1 MHIVDG
7 EHGHAHG
14 HDHEHTHAHDHAH
27 EHEHCGGCGS
37 CEGKKPGSE
46 QEALLSYMLDHNKH
60 HAAELADVAKKFRET
75 GKEDVAVQIEK
86 AIENF
91 DKGNLYLSLALS
103 LVK

>member
-1 MHIVDG
+1 MSMITSTVMSI
-7 EHGHAHG
+7 
-14 HDHEHTHAHDHAH
+14 HTITAMRAADVAAANH
-27 EHEHCGGCGS
+27 
-37 CEGKKPGSE
+37 KPGSE

-60 HAAELADVAKKFRET
+60 HAAELAEVAKKFRET

-103 LVK
+103 LVQ

>member
-7 EHGHAHG
+7 EHGCSHG
-14 HDHEHTHAHDHAH
+14 HDHGHTHEHAHDHS
-27 EHEHCGGCGS
+27 HEHCGACAQT
-37 CEGKKPGSE
+37 KPGSE

-60 HAAELADVAKKFRET
+60 HAAELADVAKKFQET